1 MTVPHPAP
9 NPKPVV
15 GPLGLERTTL
25 SMRAQNALRNDNIT
39 TVQDLRACLALEESP
54 VHYLSQLPNVGARTA
69 REIIDYL
76 YAPEAHQ
83 RLLVEQRCVEERWR
97 IKYYAKL
104 SQDAETKLAELEAEL
119 KQQEQR
125 K

>member
-1 MTVPHPAP
+1 
-9 NPKPVV
+9 
-15 GPLGLERTTL
+15 
-25 SMRAQNALRNDNIT
+25 
-39 TVQDLRACLALEESP
+39 
-54 VHYLSQLPNVGARTA
+54 VGARTA

-125 K
+125 A